1 MELILIFIFLILL
14 SAFFSGTETAY
25 FNVKTHRENV
35 PKKVASLL
43 NNPRRLLISLL
54 TGNTFVN
61 IAIASLA
68 AYLTHQYAQENQW
81 SETVL
86 ILVEV
91 FVVSGVVL
99 IFGEIFPKLLAIR
112 NSEKFAEK
120 VYLPLKFIM
129 LILSPITLVFYTIS
143 NLITKLLP
151 MQKEKIFDSEEE
163 LKILTELGEE
173 AGTLQEEESDM
184 IQSIFEF
191 NEKNVREIMTPRV
204 DMVAL
209 DSVKSID
216 EVMDMVSD
224 KQFSKIPIYKK
235 NIDNIKGILYAK
247 DLLPYLTGSRP
258 NIPLTSISREP
269 FFVPET
275 KLIDDLMKDFRHK
288 KTNVAIVVDEW
299 GGTSGLITLEDIVE
313 EVLGEIRDPYDK
325 EESPIVP
332 QKDNIFIVEAKISIY
347 DYEEEFELKFPEDRE
362 YDTLGGYILDT
373 IGDIPKVE
381 QQTQY
386 LNHRFTVKKLDGNR
400 IGKVYVQI
408 EQIIDGNN
416 GLEES

>member
-1 MELILIFIFLILL
+1 MELILIFIGLILL

-35 PKKVASLL
+35 PKKVLSLL
-43 NNPRRLLISLL
+43 NDPRKLLVSLL
-54 TGNTFVN
+54 AGNTFVN
-61 IAIASLA
+61 ITIASLA
-68 AYLTHQYAQENQW
+68 AYLTHEYAQENQW

-91 FVVSGVVL
+91 LIVSVVVL
-99 IFGEIFPKLLAIR
+99 IFGEIFTKLLAIR

-120 VYLPLKFIM
+120 VYFPLKFII
-129 LILSPITLVFYTIS
+129 LILWPITAVFHGIS

-151 MQKEKIFDSEEE
+151 IQKEKIFDSEEE

-209 DSVKSID
+209 DSTASID
-216 EVMDMVSD
+216 EVMDMVTD
-224 KQFSKIPIYKK
+224 RQFSKIPVFKE
-235 NIDNIKGILYAK
+235 NVDNIRGIIYAK

-258 NIPLTSISREP
+258 NIPLTSISRVP

-275 KLIDDLMKDFRHK
+275 KLIDDLMKDFRTK

-332 QKDNIFIVEAKISIY
+332 QKDNTFIVDAKISIY
-347 DYEEEFELKFPEDRE
+347 DYEEEFEIEFPEDRE
-362 YDTLGGYILDT
+362 YDTLGGYIFDT

-381 QQTQY
+381 QKIQF
-386 LNHRFTVKKLDGNR
+386 LNHQFTVKKLDGNR
-400 IGKVYVQI
+400 IGKVHVHI
-408 EQIIDGNN
+408 EQILDKNDGA
-416 GLEES
+416 EES

>member
-1 MELILIFIFLILL
+1 MELILIFIGLILL

-25 FNVKTHRENV
+25 FNVKTHREKV
-35 PKKVASLL
+35 PKKVLSLL
-43 NNPRRLLISLL
+43 NDPRKLLVSLL
-54 TGNTFVN
+54 AGNTFVN
-61 IAIASLA
+61 ITIASLA
-68 AYLTHQYAQENQW
+68 AYLTHEYAQENQW

-91 FVVSGVVL
+91 LIVSVVVL

-120 VYLPLKFIM
+120 VYFPLKFII
-129 LILSPITLVFYTIS
+129 LILSPITAVFHGIS

-151 MQKEKIFDSEEE
+151 IQKEKIFDSEEE

-209 DSVKSID
+209 DSTASID
-216 EVMDMVSD
+216 EVMDMVTD
-224 KQFSKIPIYKK
+224 RQFSKIPVFKE
-235 NIDNIKGILYAK
+235 NVDNIRGIIYAK

-258 NIPLTSISREP
+258 NIPLTSISRVP

-275 KLIDDLMKDFRHK
+275 KLIDDLMKDFRSK

-325 EESPIVP
+325 EESPIMP
-332 QKDNIFIVEAKISIY
+332 QKDNTFIVDAKISIY
-347 DYEEEFELKFPEDRE
+347 DYEEEFEIEFPEDRE
-362 YDTLGGYILDT
+362 YDTLGGYIFDT

-381 QQTQY
+381 QKIQF
-386 LNHRFTVKKLDGNR
+386 LNHQFTVKKLDGNR
-400 IGKVYVQI
+400 IGKVHVHI
-408 EQIIDGNN
+408 EKILDKNDAA
-416 GLEES
+416 EES

>member
-35 PKKVASLL
+35 PKKVVSLL

-61 IAIASLA
+61 IVIASLA
-68 AYLTHQYAQENQW
+68 AISTQQYAQENQW

-129 LILSPITLVFYTIS
+129 LILSPITLVFHTIS
-143 NLITKLLP
+143 NLITELIP

-173 AGTLQEEESDM
+173 TGTLQEEESDM

-209 DSVKSID
+209 DSAKSID

-247 DLLPYLTGSRP
+247 DLLPYLMGSRP
-258 NIPLTSISREP
+258 NIPLTSIAREP

-275 KLIDDLMKDFRHK
+275 KLIDDLMKDFRYR

-325 EESPIVP
+325 EESPIVS
-332 QKDNIFIVEAKISIY
+332 QKDNTFIVDAKISIY
-347 DYEEEFELKFPEDRE
+347 DYEEEFELEFPEDRE

-386 LNHRFTVKKLDGNR
+386 LNHRFMVKQLDGNR
-400 IGKVYVQI
+400 IGKVSVQI
-408 EQIIDGNN
+408 EQIIEENN